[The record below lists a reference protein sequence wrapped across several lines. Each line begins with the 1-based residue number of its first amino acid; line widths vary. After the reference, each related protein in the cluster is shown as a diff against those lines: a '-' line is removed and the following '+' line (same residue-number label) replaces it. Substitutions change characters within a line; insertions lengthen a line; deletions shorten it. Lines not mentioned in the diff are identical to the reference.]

1 MDTILSDAFTW
12 KWTLKESGAQDLFS
26 DDFRTF
32 DTSFVNGYRFY
43 FSNHLQASL
52 FLLLCYYLS
61 LLCWKWITFI
71 LVRKNGNI
79 YFHYKR
85 KIILCNSYKD
95 GKKPIINKITTMFF
109 MNQSQKFK
117 WAFVINRYLSSICL
131 NTFHNFDPFSSRTIS
146 PILTELVTKYPLVTG
161 VC

>member
-1 MDTILSDAFTW
+1 MDCYGEFKCFKETCTTVKSIIPVVKLSSRRHKIFHFRENFEYKLKWFMDTISSDAFTW

-61 LLCWKWITFI
+61 LLCWKWITFV
-71 LVRKNGNI
+71 LVCKNGNI

-85 KIILCNSYKD
+85 NIILWNSYKD
-95 GKKPIINKITTMFF
+95 EKKSK
-109 MNQSQKFK
+109 S
-117 WAFVINRYLSSICL
+117 
-131 NTFHNFDPFSSRTIS
+131 
-146 PILTELVTKYPLVTG
+146 
-161 VC
+161 

>member
-71 LVRKNGNI
+71 LECKNGNI
-79 YFHYKR
+79 YFHSLCTS
-85 KIILCNSYKD
+85 ILQCLHSVSLVMFYCCETCVFYAFDFSVYSISLHFLKQTRIAFSKGWNQL
-95 GKKPIINKITTMFF
+95 GNKCSFY
-109 MNQSQKFK
+109 
-117 WAFVINRYLSSICL
+117 RLSLKEGS
-131 NTFHNFDPFSSRTIS
+131 
-146 PILTELVTKYPLVTG
+146 
-161 VC
+161 